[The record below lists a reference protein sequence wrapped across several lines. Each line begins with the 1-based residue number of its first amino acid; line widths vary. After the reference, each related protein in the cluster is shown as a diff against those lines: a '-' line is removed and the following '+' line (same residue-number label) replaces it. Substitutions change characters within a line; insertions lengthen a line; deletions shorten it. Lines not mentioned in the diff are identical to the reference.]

1 MILFTQN
8 DYLKYSQQMK
18 STLKE
23 TSEKYILDKFTHQ
36 YNDKIFKELLSDKKE
51 FISFI
56 SKYLENTEFGTL
68 SENIYDNIDYL

>member
-36 YNDKIFKELLSDKKE
+36 
-51 FISFI
+51 
-56 SKYLENTEFGTL
+56 
-68 SENIYDNIDYL
+68 